1 MIIVFGVIGI
11 VIACSGGGGETACE
25 KAFSEAADVSDFNDT
40 VEDLDPAVRS
50 CSTVAE
56 WTAASKKH
64 PGALDGVSPLTFL
77 QNRCRFG
84 PTSASICTEAL
95 R

>member
-1 MIIVFGVIGI
+1 MLVVLGVAAI
-11 VIACSGGGGETACE
+11 VIACGGGGETACE
-25 KAFSEAADVSDFNDT
+25 KAFSDAASIGDFSDT
-40 VEDLDPAVRS
+40 VEDLDPAVRA

-56 WTAASKKH
+56 WTVASKKH

-84 PTSASICTEAL
+84 PTSAKICSEAL